1 MLLRIELVILAVWT
15 TSAMATITFSCF
27 SYPLF
32 DFPSLG
38 FSSTSGLYQI
48 NISKITVWS
57 GLFSS
62 NLSFG
67 KYFLDEARKD
77 WWRGWSWRR
86 YYQKYFL
93 FQDYLST
100 QTPIFCPTLE
110 AIIERSPLI
119 SVFLQSPGN
128 LIVLIITWETFIIH
142 HTIKNQK
149 F

>member
-15 TSAMATITFSCF
+15 TSAMASITFSCF

-100 QTPIFCPTLE
+100 QTPIFYPMSGPTIKHSL
-110 AIIERSPLI
+110 LI
-119 SVFLQSPGN
+119 SVSLPLQGN
-128 LIVLIITWETFIIH
+128 KWHCLNSSV
-142 HTIKNQK
+142 NQSVRSSSGGSDN
-149 F
+149 